1 MELSK
6 LLGRT
11 SQTVSDYER
20 EVLVVPVL
28 VEGYLR
34 LLDEREKGK

>member
-11 SQTVSDYER
+11 SQTVSNYETGR
-20 EVLVVPVL
+20 LEIPVL

-34 LLDEREKGK
+34 LLDERKKGK